1 MELALEKKKNE
12 EFENNNK
19 EFCENFVKDIA
30 DRTKNREKKESSANI
45 FRLKGNNYYKKND
58 YLNALQMYQEAL
70 KILPYDCKTLL
81 NIAQVHI
88 KQKNYEDALE
98 FLSRTLYLN
107 PNQAKV
113 GLLHKYYTLLH
124 YVYIGFIAP
133 SICL

>member
-1 MELALEKKKNE
+1 M
-12 EFENNNK
+12 
-19 EFCENFVKDIA
+19 KDIA